1 MLKVDN
7 LRVSYGPIEVLKG
20 ISFSVE
26 IGEIVALIG
35 GNGAGK
41 TTTLSAISGL
51 VRPTSGTIA
60 WKGEQIQSAAVED
73 IVGSGLAHCP
83 EGRRI
88 FPGLTVLENLITG
101 TAARR
106 RNKREVEE
114 DLALVF
120 DLFPR
125 LKERLKQGGWSL
137 SGGEQQMLAIGRALM
152 GRPSLLMLD
161 EPSLGLAPIVIEQV
175 FDRIVELNKRTEA
188 RRASGRAEL
197 GHGARNRQPRVRARD
212 RSHHAV
218 WTVGRAG
225 ERPAHSRG
233 LSRRLTFHARGTR
246 LPLSTTSDGNSR

>member
-7 LRVSYGPIEVLKG
+7 LHVSYGHIEVLKG
-20 ISFSVE
+20 ISFSVD

-41 TTTLSAISGL
+41 TTTLSTISGL
-51 VRPTSGTIA
+51 VRPSSGTIA
-60 WKGEQIQSAAVED
+60 WKGEQIQNVPVEA

-88 FPGLTVLENLITG
+88 FPGLTVLENLMTG
-101 TAARR
+101 TASRR
-106 RNKREVEE
+106 YRRSEIDQ

-125 LKERLKQGGWSL
+125 LKERIKQGGWSL

-152 GRPSLLMLD
+152 SRPNLLMLD

-175 FDRIVELNKRTEA
+175 FDRIVELNQRTGLGVLLVEQNSAMALEIASRAFVLETGTITLSGPSAILADDPRIREA
-188 RRASGRAEL
+188 YL
-197 GHGARNRQPRVRARD
+197 GG
-212 RSHHAV
+212 
-218 WTVGRAG
+218 
-225 ERPAHSRG
+225 
-233 LSRRLTFHARGTR
+233 
-246 LPLSTTSDGNSR
+246 

>member
-7 LRVSYGPIEVLKG
+7 IRVSYGHIEVLKG

-26 IGEIVALIG
+26 IGEIIALIG

-41 TTTLSAISGL
+41 TTTLNTISGL
-51 VRPTSGTIA
+51 LHPSAGRIF
-60 WKGEQIQSAAVED
+60 WKGEAIHGTAVEA

-88 FPGLTVLENLITG
+88 FPGLTVRENLITG

-106 RNKREVEE
+106 FKKSEVED

-120 DLFPR
+120 ELFPR
-125 LKERLKQGGWSL
+125 LKERIKQGGWSL

-152 GRPSLLMLD
+152 SRPNLLMLD

-175 FDRIVELNKRTEA
+175 FDKILELNQRTGLGVLLVEQNSA
-188 RRASGRAEL
+188 MALEIASRALVLETGRITLSGPAAVLAGDPRIRQAYL
-197 GHGARNRQPRVRARD
+197 GG
-212 RSHHAV
+212 
-218 WTVGRAG
+218 
-225 ERPAHSRG
+225 
-233 LSRRLTFHARGTR
+233 
-246 LPLSTTSDGNSR
+246 